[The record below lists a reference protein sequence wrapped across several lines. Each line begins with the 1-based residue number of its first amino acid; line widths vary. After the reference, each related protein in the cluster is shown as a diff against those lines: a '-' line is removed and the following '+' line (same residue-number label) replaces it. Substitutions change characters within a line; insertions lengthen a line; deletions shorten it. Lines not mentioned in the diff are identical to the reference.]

1 MQDKGRSIDG
11 ASPRV
16 VITGI
21 GAITPLGLTWQDS
34 WKAMLEGRSATRPIT
49 HFDASGFP
57 TRIAALV
64 KDFDPTKYMEL
75 KEAKRLGR
83 ITQFGWA
90 AVLEAVSHACL
101 DLSRED
107 PERVGLDIG
116 SAFGALDILEEQSH
130 TLRDHGPRRIN
141 PAVAPAVLISTT
153 PCYVAIRM
161 GIQGPVNSQVTACA
175 SGIVSIGEAARRL
188 QRGEVDVMLAGGADA
203 YASPLIMAAFSRL
216 GAMSTRN
223 DEPERACRPFDRTR
237 DGMVLG
243 EGAVIM
249 VLETLEHAQARG
261 ARILAEFAGY
271 SLTADAYNLA
281 APEPTGRGAARA
293 MSKALAESGLSPEDV
308 DYICAHGTGTQLNDA
323 SETAAIKRTFGE
335 VAYQIPVSSIKSM
348 VGHMM
353 GAAGAA
359 SAAVLVQAI
368 NDGIIPPTINYQE
381 PDPECDLDYVPNKAR
396 CVRVD
401 AAMCNAFGFGGQN
414 ASLLLKRFQP

>member
-1 MQDKGRSIDG
+1 MQDKERGMDG

-83 ITQFGWA
+83 ITQFSWA
-90 AVLEAVSHACL
+90 AALEAVSQACL

-107 PERVGLDIG
+107 PERVGLDVG

-153 PCYVAIRM
+153 PCYIAIRM

-271 SLTADAYNLA
+271 GLTADAYNLA
-281 APEPTGRGAARA
+281 APDPTGRGAARA

-323 SETAAIKRTFGE
+323 SETAAIKRAFGE
-335 VAYQIPVSSIKSM
+335 AAYQIPVSSIKSM

-381 PDPECDLDYVPNKAR
+381 PDPECDLDYVPNVAR
-396 CVRVD
+396 CVQVD

-414 ASLLLKRFQP
+414 ASLLLKRFQL

>member
-1 MQDKGRSIDG
+1 MQSKERG
-11 ASPRV
+11 ANGAAPRV

-21 GAITPLGLTWQDS
+21 GAITPLGLTWRDS
-34 WKAMLEGRSATRPIT
+34 WAAMLEGRSAVRPIT
-49 HFDASGFP
+49 HFDANNFP

-64 KDFDPTKYMEL
+64 KDFDPTKHMES

-83 ITQFGWA
+83 VTQFSWA
-90 AVLEAVSHACL
+90 ATQEAVTQAGL
-101 DLSRED
+101 DMSQED
-107 PERVGLDIG
+107 PERVGIEIG

-130 TLRDHGPRRIN
+130 TLRDSGPRRIN

-153 PCYVAIRM
+153 PCYVAIQM

-175 SGIVSIGEAARRL
+175 TGIVSLGEAARRL
-188 QRGEVDVMLAGGADA
+188 QRGEADVMITGGSDA
-203 YASPLIMAAFSRL
+203 YASPLIMAAFSRI

-223 DEPERACRPFDRTR
+223 EEPERACRPFDRTR

-249 VLETLEHAQARG
+249 VMETLEHARARR
-261 ARILAEFAGY
+261 AHILAEFGGY
-271 SLTADAYNLA
+271 GLTADAYHLA
-281 APEPTGRGAARA
+281 APEPSGRGAARA
-293 MSKALAESGLSPEDV
+293 MFKALAESGLRPQDV
-308 DYICAHGTGTQLNDA
+308 HYICAHGTGTQLNDTA
-323 SETAAIKRTFGE
+323 ETAAIKQALGE
-335 VAYQIPVSSIKSM
+335 VAYQVPVSSVKSM

-353 GAAGAA
+353 GAAGTL

-368 NDGIIPPTINYQE
+368 NEGIIPPTINYKE
-381 PDPECDLDYVPNKAR
+381 PDPECDLDYVPNVPR
-396 CVRVD
+396 RIRVD